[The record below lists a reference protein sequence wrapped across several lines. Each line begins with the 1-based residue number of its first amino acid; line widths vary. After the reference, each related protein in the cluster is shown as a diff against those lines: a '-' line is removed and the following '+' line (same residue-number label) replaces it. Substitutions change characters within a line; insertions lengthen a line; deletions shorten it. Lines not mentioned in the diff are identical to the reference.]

1 MEFQNIVLLV
11 TILLVA
17 VAVYFTLTLEEPQIE
32 EPVVEE
38 VDTAGVEE
46 LLFKGLEFG
55 SNQKDYVYQYS
66 EVSDGYVLT
75 YTLTK
80 SGNRT
85 LVEIENPLVSKEV
98 YFLEN
103 DTVLCTDYL
112 GDEVCSSVL
121 NEDEL
126 ENYLESFNVKF
137 FDESRISK
145 DKANMKFLLN
155 KGYVILEPEI
165 KENTGCSKIN
175 YVLDFRNITL
185 TEAAQFSMGSNSPKV
200 FDYSMCIN
208 NNTGYV
214 HQKTFNYSVDGI
226 QHDYAFNLISFQS
239 FAPEIELTKNIS
251 EGAVLALRHER
262 EKSIILAKCFTEK
275 QGGERDKCISTLALE
290 LERDDLCSFAGERK
304 DRCLVSIVPLT
315 KDDTICEKVV
325 DPNFKDDCYI
335 ELGGALKNETYC
347 NMIVDLEK
355 IETCKG
361 IATPSIQEE
370 EETETDFEIDIDVFI
385 DYVEE
390 HGGIYEEENQTSS
403 NESSSDN
410 QTNQSTG

>member
-11 TILLVA
+11 TLLLVA
-17 VAVYFTLTLEEPQIE
+17 VAVYFTLTLEESQIE
-32 EPVVEE
+32 DPIVEE
-38 VDTAGVEE
+38 VDTTGVEE

-55 SNQKDYVYQYS
+55 SKQEDYVYQYS
-66 EVSDGYVLT
+66 EISDGYTLT

-80 SGNRT
+80 SGNQT
-85 LVEIENPLVSKEV
+85 LVEIENPLVAKEV

-103 DTVLCTDYL
+103 DTILCTDYL
-112 GDEVCSSVL
+112 GEEVCSSVR

-126 ENYLESFNVKF
+126 ENYLESFEVKF

-145 DKANMKFLLN
+145 DKASMQFLLN
-155 KGYVILEPEI
+155 KGYVILDPEI
-165 KENTGCSKIN
+165 KENSGCSEIN
-175 YVLDFRNITL
+175 YVLDFTNITL
-185 TEAAQFSMGSNSPKV
+185 GEAAQFSMGSNSPKV

-208 NNTGYV
+208 NNTGYI

-226 QHDYAFNLISFQS
+226 QHDYTFNLVSFQS

-251 EGAVLALRHER
+251 DGAILQLRHER
-262 EKSIILAKCFTEK
+262 EQSIVLAKCFTEK
-275 QGGERDKCISTLALE
+275 QNGERDKCISTLALV
-290 LERDDLCSFAGERK
+290 LKRDDLCSLAGERK

-315 KDDTICEKVV
+315 KDDTICEKIV

-335 ELGGALKNETYC
+335 ELGGALKDETYC
-347 NMIVDLEK
+347 NMIVDPEK
-355 IETCKG
+355 VETCKG
-361 IATPSIQEE
+361 IATPSIQEDN
-370 EETETDFEIDIDVFI
+370 ETETDFEIDIDKFI
-385 DYVEE
+385 EYVEE

-403 NESSSDN
+403 NETN